1 MPFTPA
7 HPAILIPL
15 RKINQRY
22 ISWTAL
28 IIGSMVPDME
38 YFVWL
43 KNGSYLSH
51 SWIGIPFFNLPMTF
65 IVAFMWHGFM
75 RHSLVTKWPFIKPEY
90 LKLEI
95 PDFPTYLRKNFFV
108 FTFSALVGIMSHLFW
123 DSFSHAKGHVAV
135 HYFPV
140 LIKEID
146 VAGVT
151 TRPCY
156 LIWYTSTIIGLIL
169 ISKLVINFKAVKFS
183 GIVWK
188 QNLNFTYKISLVI
201 LVIGLLRASFGLER
215 NVPRHLTII
224 VIGGA
229 MYGLALISFFEYY
242 LKKSNSTKNYW

>member
-28 IIGSMVPDME
+28 IVGSMVPDME

-51 SWIGIPFFNLPMTF
+51 SWIGIPLFNLPMVF

-95 PDFPTYLRKNFFV
+95 PDFATYLRKNFLV
-108 FTFSALVGIMSHLFW
+108 FTVSALIGILSHLLW

-135 HYFPV
+135 NYFPY
-140 LIKEID
+140 LIKEINI
-146 VAGVT
+146 VGVS

-156 LIWYTSTIIGLIL
+156 VIWYISTLLGLFL
-169 ISKLVINFKAVKFS
+169 IARLVINFKAVKFS

-188 QNLNFTYKISLVI
+188 QNLNFTCKITLVI
-201 LVIGLLRASFGLER
+201 LVIGLVRLAFGLER

-229 MYGLALISFFEYY
+229 MYGLAIISFLEYY
-242 LKKSNSTKNYW
+242 FKSNRKVN

>member
-22 ISWTAL
+22 ISWTGL

-65 IVAFMWHGFM
+65 IIAFMWHGFM

-95 PDFPTYLRKNFFV
+95 PDFPTYLRKNFIG
-108 FTFSALVGIMSHLFW
+108 FTFSAIVGIMSHLLW
-123 DSFSHAKGHVAV
+123 DSFSHAKGHIAV
-135 HYFPV
+135 HYIPF
-140 LIKEID
+140 LIKKID
-146 VAGVT
+146 IAGIT

-156 LIWYTSTIIGLIL
+156 IIWHISTIIGLIL
-169 ISKLVINFKAVKFS
+169 ISRLVINFKAVKFS

-188 QNLNFTYKISLVI
+188 QNLNFTFKITFVI
-201 LVIGLLRASFGLER
+201 LAIGLIRLSFGLEQ
-215 NVPRHLTII
+215 NVPRHLII
-224 VIGGA
+224 ILVGGA
-229 MYGLALISFFEYY
+229 MYGLVIISFFEYY
-242 LKKSNSTKNYW
+242 FKSTRKIN